1 MADMEMT
8 AIRKI
13 GWIYWQNQKEV
24 QESKQRFLKIQINL
38 TKCSIIERKVD
49 FMLKLYLDN
58 CCYSRPFDDLRQE
71 KNNLEAQAIKVII
84 DKYCKDE
91 FQIYTSDALVLEMNN
106 IKDQIKRA
114 KVLEVYNK
122 LNLTNIKFS
131 EKIKQRAIEL
141 RQYNIKDMDSLHL
154 AFAESKNVDYFITT
168 DRLLINASKRANLK
182 IKVMN
187 PIEFVMEVI

>member
-1 MADMEMT
+1 
-8 AIRKI
+8 
-13 GWIYWQNQKEV
+13 
-24 QESKQRFLKIQINL
+24 
-38 TKCSIIERKVD
+38 
-49 FMLKLYLDN
+49 MLKLYLDN

-71 KNNLEAQAIKVII
+71 KINLEAQAIKVII

-91 FQIYTSDALVLEMNN
+91 FEIYTSDALILEMNN

-154 AFAESKNVDYFITT
+154 AFAESKDVDYFITT
-168 DRLLINASKRANLK
+168 DRLLINASKRENLK
-182 IKVMN
+182 IKVIN
-187 PIEFVMEVI
+187 PINFIMEVI